1 MFYSMF
7 LLFIC
12 LVVSENLYNFALQNL
27 KYK

>member
-7 LLFIC
+7 LLFNC